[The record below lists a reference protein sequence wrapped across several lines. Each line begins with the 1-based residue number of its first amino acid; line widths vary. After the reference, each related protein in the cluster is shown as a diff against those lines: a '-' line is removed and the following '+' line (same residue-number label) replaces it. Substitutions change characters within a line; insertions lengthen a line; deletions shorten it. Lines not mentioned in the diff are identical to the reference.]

1 METATVIPKDKLKS
15 CQLWQWNTLD
25 RSGAEGASAHR
36 QQDTAEA
43 ETQADHSSDGS
54 TAKNEEQLAA
64 TEEEIAALFQQARED
79 GQKQGYEEGLS
90 NGYQEGYS
98 KGYQEGRQQAG
109 SEIKE
114 ELAHIGRVFGNLDDQ
129 LHDLDQQVAQ
139 NLLTL
144 AIDLARK
151 MTKEAIAVRPEMI
164 LPIVQDAVRQLP
176 GVMRPLRLVLHPDD
190 AGIVRQHLGEQLLQ
204 DSWEIFEDTQ
214 IAQGGCRIE
223 AGGSEMDASVETRW
237 RRILAAIG
245 QNSDW
250 IEK

>member
-1 METATVIPKDKLKS
+1 VAKS
-15 CQLWQWNTLD
+15 
-25 RSGAEGASAHR
+25 
-36 QQDTAEA
+36 
-43 ETQADHSSDGS
+43 
-54 TAKNEEQLAA
+54 EEQLAA
-64 TEEEIAALFQQARED
+64 TAEEMAALFQQARED

-98 KGYQEGRQQAG
+98 KGYEEGRQQAG
-109 SEIKE
+109 SEIEE
-114 ELAHIGRVFGNLDDQ
+114 ELAHIRRVFGNLDDQ

-144 AIDLARK
+144 AIDLAKK

-164 LPIVQDAVRQLP
+164 LPVVQDAVRQLP

-190 AGIVRQHLGEQLLQ
+190 AGIVRQYLSEQLLQ
-204 DSWEIFEDTQ
+204 DNGEIFEDTQ

-223 AGGSEMDASVETRW
+223 AGGSEIDASMETRW